1 MSRVILLGRESKRG
15 PGMRE
20 GGDRGT
26 SFSQAAIEHVDALYG
41 FALTL
46 TRNETE
52 AEDLVQETCL
62 LAVRAFGQLRPDSN
76 LKGWLFV
83 LMRNAWLNQL
93 RHTRSGPRFVALDAE
108 EPDHAPWFEGS
119 YGDPYSLYVRKLER
133 QEVRAAID
141 SLPRPYRE
149 IIVFRDIEGFS
160 YKQIATILGCPA
172 GTVMSRLGRAR
183 EKLRRLLADWQTEAA
198 SGAVRANKI

>member
-1 MSRVILLGRESKRG
+1 MG
-15 PGMRE
+15 E
-20 GGDRGT
+20 GGNRIT
-26 SFSQAAIEHVDALYG
+26 IFSQAALEHVDALYG
-41 FALTL
+41 FAMTL

-52 AEDLVQETCL
+52 AEDVVQEPCL

-83 LMRNAWLNQL
+83 LMRNAWLNQV
-93 RHTRSGPRFVALDAE
+93 RRTRSGPRFVELDAE
-108 EPDHAPWFEGS
+108 EQDRAPWFEDS
-119 YGDPYSLYVRKLER
+119 YGDPYVLYVKKLER
-133 QEVRAAID
+133 EEVRAAID

-160 YKQIATILGCPA
+160 YKQIATILGCPT

-183 EKLRRLLADWQTEAA
+183 EKLRRLLADWYTANAA
-198 SGAVRANKI
+198 RSAVGANKV

>member
-1 MSRVILLGRESKRG
+1 MG
-15 PGMRE
+15 E
-20 GGDRGT
+20 GGNRT
-26 SFSQAAIEHVDALYG
+26 TIFSQAALEHVDALYG
-41 FALTL
+41 FAMTL

-83 LMRNAWLNQL
+83 LMRNAWLNQV
-93 RHTRSGPRFVALDAE
+93 RRTRSGPRFVELDAE
-108 EPDHAPWFEGS
+108 EQDRAPWFEDS
-119 YGDPYSLYVRKLER
+119 HSDPYVLYVKKLER
-133 QEVRAAID
+133 DEVRAAID

-160 YKQIATILGCPA
+160 YKQIANILGCPT

-183 EKLRRLLADWQTEAA
+183 EKLRKLLADWYAA
-198 SGAVRANKI
+198 NAARSAVGANKV

>member
-1 MSRVILLGRESKRG
+1 MN
-15 PGMRE
+15 E
-20 GGDRGT
+20 GGNRNT
-26 SFSQAAIEHVDALYG
+26 TFSQATLEHVDALYG
-41 FALTL
+41 FAMTL

-83 LMRNAWLNQL
+83 LMRNAWLNQI
-93 RHTRSGPRFVALDAE
+93 RRSRSGPRFVELDAG
-108 EPDHAPWFEGS
+108 EPDRAPWFEDS
-119 YGDPYSLYVRKLER
+119 YSDPHVQYVKKLER
-133 QEVRAAID
+133 EEVRAAID

-160 YKQIATILGCPA
+160 YKQIASILGCPT

-183 EKLRRLLADWQTEAA
+183 EKLRRLLAEWYSASAA
-198 SGAVRANKI
+198 KSAVRANKV